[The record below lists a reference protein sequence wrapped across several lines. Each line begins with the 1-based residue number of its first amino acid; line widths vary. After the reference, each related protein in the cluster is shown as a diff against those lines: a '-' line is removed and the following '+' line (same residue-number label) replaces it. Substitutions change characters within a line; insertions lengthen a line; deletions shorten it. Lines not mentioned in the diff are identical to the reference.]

1 MGPNE
6 KLFKKEYAH
15 ELFKIAENDWLTAEV
30 LSKNLNIRK
39 ETTLFNVEQ
48 SVEKSLKAV
57 LCYLQI
63 PIPFTHDIYAI
74 MQKFDV
80 NDLPPGGY
88 SLHDLTPFASI
99 RRYEEGRLPLT
110 TEEILVSLDAA
121 KKIIQWAT
129 AALATTKWL
138 LFGAI
143 ILLKH

>member
-15 ELFKIAENDWLTAEV
+15 ELFKIAENDWLTAVV
-30 LSKNLNIRK
+30 LSKNLDIRK

-57 LCYLQI
+57 LCYLQV

-74 MQKFDV
+74 MQKFDI

-99 RRYEEGRLPLT
+99 RRYEEGKYILT
-110 TEEILVSLDAA
+110 DEEVSQALQAA
-121 KKIIQWAT
+121 KLVLDWARRK
-129 AALATTKWL
+129 LSQ
-138 LFGAI
+138 
-143 ILLKH
+143 

>member
-99 RRYEEGRLPLT
+99 RRYEEGKYILT
-110 TEEILVSLDAA
+110 DEEVSQALHAA
-121 KKIIQWAT
+121 KLVLDWTRKKLSQ
-129 AALATTKWL
+129 
-138 LFGAI
+138 
-143 ILLKH
+143 

>member
-1 MGPNE
+1 M
-6 KLFKKEYAH
+6 KKEYAH

-74 MQKFDV
+74 MQKFDE

-99 RRYEEGRLPLT
+99 RRYEEGKYILT
-110 TEEILVSLDAA
+110 DEEVSQALRAA
-121 KKIIQWAT
+121 KLVLDWTRKKLSQ
-129 AALATTKWL
+129 
-138 LFGAI
+138 
-143 ILLKH
+143 